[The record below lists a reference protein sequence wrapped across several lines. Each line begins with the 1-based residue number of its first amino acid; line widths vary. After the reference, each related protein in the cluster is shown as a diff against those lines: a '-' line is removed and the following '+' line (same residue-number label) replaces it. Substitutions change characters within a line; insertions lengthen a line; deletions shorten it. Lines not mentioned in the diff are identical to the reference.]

1 MFHYL
6 NCMSVPTSPLSV
18 AASRVQHQCSP
29 TNIEATPQKCCKKTC
44 RRTNSS
50 ASVTVTDSPVQS
62 VPYRKQRSLRHQP
75 STEDVVC
82 TLSFEASSTPT
93 HSHKKRP
100 AVSPASAAFSCEIST
115 AISSHVAVFLG
126 DASDTSLGS
135 STDSGFCSL
144 PSDQP
149 GTARR
154 PRDSLVC
161 SSKSRHS
168 SAAAAVGRH
177 SHSHFSIHRTLAVL

>member
-1 MFHYL
+1 MFHYI

-44 RRTNSS
+44 RRIKKS
-50 ASVTVTDSPVQS
+50 ASVTVTDSPVLS
-62 VPYRKQRSLRHQP
+62 VPYRKHHSLRHQS

-100 AVSPASAAFSCEIST
+100 AVSPASAAFSHEIST

-126 DASDTSLGS
+126 DASDTSLSS

-144 PSDQP
+144 SSDQP
-149 GTARR
+149 GTAGR

-161 SSKSRHS
+161 SSKSRHQ
-168 SAAAAVGRH
+168 SAAAAGRH
-177 SHSHFSIHRTLAVL
+177 SHSHYTIHRTLAVL

>member
-1 MFHYL
+1 MFHYI

-18 AASRVQHQCSP
+18 ASSRVQHQCSP
-29 TNIEATPQKCCKKTC
+29 TNNEATPQKCCKKTC
-44 RRTNSS
+44 RRIKIS
-50 ASVTVTDSPVQS
+50 ASVRVTDSPVLS
-62 VPYRKQRSLRHQP
+62 VPYRKHRSLRHQP

-100 AVSPASAAFSCEIST
+100 AVSPASAAFSHETST

-126 DASDTSLGS
+126 DASDTSLSS

-144 PSDQP
+144 SSDQP
-149 GTARR
+149 GTAGR

-161 SSKSRHS
+161 SSKSRHR
-168 SAAAAVGRH
+168 SAGRH
-177 SHSHFSIHRTLAVL
+177 SHSHYSIHRTLAVL